1 MRKNVIMLLIIII
14 TDNNVNISV
23 GKASKI
29 IK

>member
-23 GKASKI
+23 GKTSKI